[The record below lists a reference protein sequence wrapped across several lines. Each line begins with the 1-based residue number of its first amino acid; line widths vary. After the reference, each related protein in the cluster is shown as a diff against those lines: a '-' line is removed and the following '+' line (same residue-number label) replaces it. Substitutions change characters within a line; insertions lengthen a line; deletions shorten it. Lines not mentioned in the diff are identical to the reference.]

1 MKLIDL
7 LEHFSHILAEQRDGA
22 SARGL
27 DAPVAVSGGRRIS
40 TAGALHLYEL
50 DVSADTLLPED
61 VPVTIIPPGDL
72 EPTEGLVVGRRGRTV
87 LIQVFDALGQTVAS
101 ATIVPDAT
109 GFFDSASQRLAEMA
123 KKSDAYTLG
132 PAERLLPL
140 LDPEQ
145 TEPEQRARAVAAT
158 SVFSTVWSDDLAAR
172 RAKLTALVV
181 ELVRSNKRLLL
192 ISRDHRT
199 TDEALGALA
208 RALRGAGLPFK
219 SLLSRY
225 DMPVHGEAASV
236 ALQELGFETQMD
248 RFYARSRADKVALRR
263 KYERFRELTPLLA
276 YKAEKQRDLNEVK
289 LLEWR
294 LLTQLIDLQA
304 KIKETNATLADYETI
319 PIWKRLAMQTMG
331 KNVGTLNEHRT
342 IYEQTVQEVL
352 GELEA
357 AKHRIEDLSPEAA
370 IPKDLQPECNELK
383 EEIKRLGGT
392 KKIRELL
399 AAEEGTNRQ
408 AFLQNKRVVAAT
420 AARVVADPLFGR
432 VRFDVLIADE
442 APFIP
447 APFLLAAAGLVRER
461 IVLSGDTRD
470 IPAARAWGAAWATP
484 LGGRHLVQPPSDLA

>member
-7 LEHFSHILAEQRDGA
+7 LEHFSRVLAEQHDGA

-61 VPVTIIPPGDL
+61 VPVTIIPAGDI
-72 EPTEGLVVGRRGRTV
+72 EPSQGFVVGRRGRTV
-87 LIQVFDALGQTVAS
+87 LIQTFNALGQTVAS

-145 TEPEQRARAVAAT
+145 IEPEQRARAAAAT
-158 SVFSTVWSDDLAAR
+158 SVFSTVWNDDPAVR
-172 RAKLTALVV
+172 RAKLVALVL

-192 ISRDHRT
+192 ISRDHEA
-199 TDEALGALA
+199 TDEALGAIA
-208 RALRGAGLPFK
+208 RALRSAGLPFK

-225 DMPVHGEAASV
+225 DMPVRGEAAGV
-236 ALQELGFETQMD
+236 AMQELGFETQMD
-248 RFYARSRADKVALRR
+248 LFYARSRADKATLRR

-276 YKAEKQRDLNEVK
+276 YKVEKQRDLNEVK

-294 LLTQLIDLQA
+294 LLTQLMDLQG
-304 KIKETNATLADYETI
+304 KIKETNATLAEYEAI
-319 PIWKRLAMQTMG
+319 PIWKRLAMQTIG
-331 KNVGTLNEHRT
+331 KNVGTLNEYRT
-342 IYEQTVQEVL
+342 IYEQTVQKIL

-370 IPKDLQPECNELK
+370 IPKDLRPEFNELR
-383 EEIKRLGGT
+383 EEITRLGGT
-392 KKIRELL
+392 KKISELL
-399 AAEEGTNRQ
+399 AAEEGSNRQ
-408 AFLQNKRVVAAT
+408 AFIQNKRVVATT

-447 APFLLAAAGLVRER
+447 APYLLAAAGLVRER
-461 IVLSGDTRD
+461 IVLSGDPRD
-470 IPAARAWGAAWATP
+470 IPTAKAWKM
-484 LGGRHLVQPPSDLA
+484 GRRTAQSAP

>member
-7 LEHFSHILAEQRDGA
+7 LEHFSHVLAEQRDGA

-87 LIQVFDALGQTVAS
+87 LIQAFDALGQTVAS

-109 GFFDSASQRLAEMA
+109 GFFDSASRRLAEMA
-123 KKSDAYTLG
+123 KQSDAYTLG

-145 TEPEQRARAVAAT
+145 TEPEETARAVVAT

-199 TDEALGALA
+199 TDEALGAIA
-208 RALRGAGLPFK
+208 RTLRGAGLPFK

-225 DMPVHGEAASV
+225 EMPVHREAAGV
-236 ALQELGFETQMD
+236 ALHELGFETQMD

-294 LLTQLIDLQA
+294 LLTQLSDLQG
-304 KIKETNATLADYETI
+304 KIKEINATLAEYEAI
-319 PIWKRLAMQTMG
+319 PIWKRLAMQTIG
-331 KNVGTLNEHRT
+331 KNVGTLNEYRT
-342 IYEQTVQEVL
+342 I
-352 GELEA
+352 
-357 AKHRIEDLSPEAA
+357 
-370 IPKDLQPECNELK
+370 
-383 EEIKRLGGT
+383 
-392 KKIRELL
+392 
-399 AAEEGTNRQ
+399 
-408 AFLQNKRVVAAT
+408 
-420 AARVVADPLFGR
+420 
-432 VRFDVLIADE
+432 
-442 APFIP
+442 
-447 APFLLAAAGLVRER
+447 
-461 IVLSGDTRD
+461 
-470 IPAARAWGAAWATP
+470 
-484 LGGRHLVQPPSDLA
+484 